1 MTIGVFPR
9 WQGLALVVA
18 CAIALATLP
27 SRNRAAEDGDFTL
40 NLQEADLRSLIK
52 TVSERTGRNFIV
64 DPRVNAKV
72 TVVSS
77 APVSDKALYEIFLS
91 VLSVHGY
98 STVPSGDVT
107 KIVPSQAAK
116 QGAIP
121 TAQSAE
127 GGQLVT
133 RVVPIEHVNAAQ
145 LVPILRPL
153 LPQEGHLA
161 AYQPTNRLIVTDQR
175 SNIERLM
182 RIVER
187 VDQPVQSGVEMVRL
201 DHASADEVVS
211 TLESL
216 GRGSGSSNEGGKG
229 ATRLAADTR
238 TNSVLISGDKKTRLR
253 LRSLIAN
260 LDTPLERKGN
270 TRVIYLEYGSAE
282 EIAKT
287 LEDVDKAQAEG
298 AQSDGSGSGG
308 QRPSGDAGAVSIQA
322 DETTNSLILT
332 GPPDR
337 LDSLESIVRQ
347 LDIRRSQVLVEA
359 IIAEVSQD
367 KVRELGI
374 QFGAADRSGSGD
386 QPAALTSFSSGGS
399 NIVQLA
405 QENALPGSGLTVGGI
420 SDSGETDF
428 GVLLRALSS
437 DANNNILSTPSLVT
451 LDNQEAEITVGQ
463 NVPFVTGQFSSQD
476 TGGSAQNPFQTI
488 ERRDVGITLK
498 VKPQIN
504 EGDVIKL
511 DIEQEVSSLTSSA
524 QSAADIITNKRS
536 LKTSVLVQHDQTLV
550 LGGLIDDSVR
560 TTDERVPLLGD
571 IPLLGRLFRYQ
582 KTDKSKQNLMIFL
595 HPRIVRDE
603 GRANRYTQRKYDR
616 MRNEQLERRRKGEVL
631 MIEEL
636 PALPEIQLSHGG
648 GTPSGAN
655 DGSQDD
661 SGDGASERPGR

>member
-1 MTIGVFPR
+1 MTIR
-9 WQGLALVVA
+9 ALRDWRGLAL
-18 CAIALATLP
+18 ALACVASLTIVP
-27 SRNRAAEDGDFTL
+27 GANRAADDGGFTL
-40 NLQEADLRSLIK
+40 NLQQADLRSLVQ
-52 TVSERTGRNFIV
+52 TVAERTGRNFIV

-77 APVSDKALYEIFLS
+77 TPVSDKALYEIFLS

-98 STVPSGDVT
+98 SAVPAGDVT
-107 KIVPSQAAK
+107 KIVPAQAAK
-116 QGAIP
+116 QDAIP
-121 TAQSAE
+121 TEQSAR

-133 RVVPIEHVNAAQ
+133 RVMPVEHVNAAQ

-161 AYQPTNRLIVTDQR
+161 AYQPTNRLIVTDQ
-175 SNIERLM
+175 SQNIDRLM
-182 RIVER
+182 RIVDR
-187 VDQPVQSGVEMVRL
+187 VDQPIESGVEMVRL
-201 DHASADEVVS
+201 DHASAEEVVS

-216 GRGSGSSNEGGKG
+216 GRGAGSGDERGQA
-229 ATRLAADTR
+229 ATQLAADTR
-238 TNSVLISGDKKTRLR
+238 TNSVLISGKKKTRLR

-260 LDTPLERKGN
+260 LDSPLERKGY
-270 TRVIYLEYGSAE
+270 TRVLYLEYGSAK

-287 LEDVDKAQAEG
+287 LKDVD
-298 AQSDGSGSGG
+298 DGRGQGGQSGSGG
-308 QRPSGDAGAVSIQA
+308 GGGKQSGEVSIQA
-322 DETTNSLILT
+322 DESTNSLILT

-337 LDSLESIVRQ
+337 LDSLEAIVQQ
-347 LDIRRSQVLVEA
+347 LDIRRAQVLVEA

-374 QFGAADRSGSGD
+374 QFGATDRDGNGD

-405 QENALPGSGLTVGGI
+405 QENALPGAGLTVGGI
-420 SDSGETDF
+420 GESGTTDF
-428 GVLLRALSS
+428 AVLLRALSS

-463 NVPFVTGQFSSQD
+463 NVPFVTGQFSSQQ

-488 ERRDVGITLK
+488 ERRDIGITLK

-504 EGDVIKL
+504 EGNTVKL
-511 DIEQEVSSLTSSA
+511 EIEQEVSSLSSSA

-550 LGGLIDDSVR
+550 LGGLIDESVR

-571 IPLLGRLFRYQ
+571 LPVIGRLFRYQ
-582 KTDKSKQNLMIFL
+582 KTDKSKQNLMVFL
-595 HPRIVRDE
+595 HPRIVRAEKAAD
-603 GRANRYTQRKYDR
+603 RYTQRKYDR
-616 MRNEQLERRRKGEVL
+616 MRSEQLERRRKGEVL
-631 MIEEL
+631 MIDEL
-636 PALPEIQLSHGG
+636 PVLPEIKLSHGSAE
-648 GTPSGAN
+648 TA
-655 DGSQDD
+655 SQDQRD
-661 SGDGASERPGR
+661 QQGDGDDGASERRGR